1 MFAFCLAKFG
11 KEVMHLVSTKS
22 SQSLPP
28 GASHQVVSSNSGH
41 PDMSFHH
48 PVKRSLEGE
57 KAQRFNGHACDKT
70 FWPFFGPFRWGLPRD
85 GASAGLCS
93 VGTYTKRSRLF
104 VARRSAPRWRHD
116 TSDSRS

>member
-11 KEVMHLVSTKS
+11 KEVMRLVSTKS

-70 FWPFFGPFRWGLPRD
+70 FWPFFGPFRWACPATVHPQGCALLAHIPSAAGCLSPEEVHGG
-85 GASAGLCS
+85 GA
-93 VGTYTKRSRLF
+93 
-104 VARRSAPRWRHD
+104 
-116 TSDSRS
+116 